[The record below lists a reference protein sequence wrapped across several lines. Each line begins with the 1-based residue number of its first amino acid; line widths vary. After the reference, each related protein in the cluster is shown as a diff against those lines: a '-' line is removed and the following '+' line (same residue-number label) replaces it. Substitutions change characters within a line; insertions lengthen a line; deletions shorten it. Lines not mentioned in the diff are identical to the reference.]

1 MSSIASVFID
11 KHTTSST
18 PDLHI
23 LYAVEV
29 GLDDG
34 TKYEVLRR
42 YSEFAALHDALG
54 DPYSL
59 PPKNSVFNAI
69 IPSAWVDDELIAE
82 RKDGLLAY
90 LNSLLRSSRYQA
102 SSKLLAF
109 LNPNYMTDVHGLD
122 DEITPSMICK
132 VNLTIKAPVSRLSSP
147 VAAAYYP
154 DWSSWS
160 NPPGKLDFSKFD
172 ILFFAFVVPNSSST
186 INWDDGSQDTLRDLV
201 SAAHQS
207 GHGTQ
212 IVLSIGGW
220 GGSYW
225 FSNSMSNAT
234 NRTKLVNALV
244 GAVNSFGLDG
254 IDIDWEYPNSP
265 GSGNPY
271 SWADAANF
279 LTFLKSLRAALGWSK
294 IISAAV
300 AHHPWLGPNGAPLS
314 NVSDYAAQM
323 SYINIMNYDVNGASA
338 NPGPNAPLGNPCGSS
353 SQPEANAQ
361 AALSQWQKAGFPAS
375 KMLLGLALYGYVSKS
390 TATRLSNSYVPA
402 TDPHEHAPLVEHVDA
417 VAGDLS
423 QWWGS
428 QVAFK
433 QLVSAGALKKQA
445 DGSYNGANGFTKG
458 WDGCSDTP
466 FLFNTAKTTVV
477 SYDDTDSLADKAKF
491 AKQSG
496 MAGCFTW
503 SLDQDDG
510 YSLQNIVLSN
520 LGK

>member
-1 MSSIASVFID
+1 MSSIANVFID
-11 KHTTSST
+11 KHTTSSV

-29 GLDDG
+29 VLDDG

-42 YSEFAALHDALG
+42 YSEFSALHDALD
-54 DPYSL
+54 DPYAL
-59 PPKNSVFNAI
+59 PPKNSVFNALV
-69 IPSAWVDDELIAE
+69 PSAWANDELITE
-82 RKDGLLAY
+82 SKDRLLAY
-90 LNSLLRSSRYQA
+90 LNSLLRSSLYQS

-109 LNPNYMTDVHGLD
+109 LNLNYITDVQGFD

-132 VNLTIKAPVSRLSSP
+132 ANLTIKAPVSSLSSL

-160 NPPGKLDFSKFD
+160 NPPSKMDFSKFD

-186 INWDDGSQDTLRDLV
+186 INWDDGSQDTLRNLV
-201 SAAHQS
+201 SAACQS
-207 GHGTQ
+207 GHRTQ

-234 NRTKLVNALV
+234 NRTKLINALV

-271 SWADAANF
+271 SWADATNF
-279 LTFLKSLRAALGWSK
+279 LTFLKCLRAALGWSK

-300 AHHPWLGPNGAPLS
+300 AHHPWLGPSGAPLS

-338 NPGPNAPLGNPCGSS
+338 TPAPNAPLGNLCGSS

-361 AALSQWQKAGFPAS
+361 AALTQWKEAGFPPS

-390 TATRLSNSYVPA
+390 TATRLSNSYAPVA
-402 TDPHEHAPLVEHVDA
+402 ELHEHAPLVERTDT

-445 DGSYNGANGFTKG
+445 DGTYGGTNGFTMG
-458 WDGCSDTP
+458 WDDCSDTP
-466 FLFNTAKTTVV
+466 FLYNTAKTTVV
-477 SYDDTDSLADKAKF
+477 SYDDTYSLADKAKF

-503 SLDQDDG
+503 SLDQDDE
-510 YSLQNIVLSN
+510 YSLQNVIRSN